1 MADTSPG
8 AARRVEPTISATDPR
23 FKWTPHGDVQ
33 AVWRRFGWTPPSE
46 KRTEFFEEAA
56 IEPAFPRKLRR
67 AK

>member
-8 AARRVEPTISATDPR
+8 ASRRTEPTIPATDSR
-23 FKWTPHGDVQ
+23 FKWTSHGDVQ

-46 KRTEFFEEAA
+46 KRTEFFEEPA